1 MRLIFTLCLLCLFP
15 SAVAA
20 QIVAEPFGLV
30 GALVTNRD
38 ALFPASP
45 AFNVGMDVR
54 IGIPAEGYQVPIAPF
69 FGVEGTLVLI
79 EDAHEVMTSLRGGFR
94 LDSPGYPR
102 VFGLIGQ
109 AWPAPAAP
117 EAPDES
123 SSVMSQTVYGAG
135 LRLRFGRVTL
145 EGRYLYDRRWDTG
158 LRTAGAFFVGST
170 F

>member
-1 MRLIFTLCLLCLFP
+1 MRFIFTLCLLCLFP
-15 SAVAA
+15 SAAAA

-38 ALFPASP
+38 GLFPASP

-117 EAPDES
+117 APGES
-123 SSVMSQTVYGAG
+123 GAVTSQAVYGAG
-135 LRLRFGRVTL
+135 LSLVFGRITL
-145 EGRYLYDRRWDTG
+145 EGRYVYDRRWDSG
-158 LRTAGAFFVGST
+158 LRTAGAFFVGSR